1 MKELYSVGQTARLL
15 GVTAKTLRYYET
27 IGLVLPAYINKETGY
42 RYYTSRQFQRI
53 DRIKYLQ
60 SLGFSLDEIQASI
73 ENVNDLVALL
83 GQKKGMLKQQREELD
98 RKIEDV
104 DWYINYFHYMENRDA
119 CAEIYLMHLP
129 QRFGIVVPHSPDE
142 LSREAEI
149 RLATLRGQ
157 EPYNGL
163 TYLRQYGYLMDY
175 QQMKH
180 DKLYPKGYFIFL
192 KNKPKQDLPHLVEF
206 PEGTYLCFVLRIQN
220 EFPRMEWDHT
230 KYLEMFHGRPDPTL
244 VLANEYED
252 NLHQFATC
260 KYEFQI
266 LMDNAP
272 RYADSSG

>member
-15 GVTAKTLRYYET
+15 GITAKTLRYYET
-27 IGLVLPAYINKETGY
+27 IGLVLPAYINTETGY

-60 SLGFSLDEIQASI
+60 SLGFSLDEVQSSI
-73 ENVNDLVALL
+73 ENVDDLVVLL
-83 GQKKGMLKQQREELD
+83 GKKEDMLKQQRAELD

-104 DWYINYFHYMENRDA
+104 DWYINYFHYMENKGA
-119 CAEIYLMHLP
+119 YEEVYLMHLP
-129 QRFGIVVPHSPDE
+129 QRFGIIVPHSFDE

-175 QQMKH
+175 QQMKY
-180 DKLYPKGYFIFL
+180 DKLYPKGYYIFL
-192 KNKPKQDLPHLVEF
+192 KNKPKQDLPCLIEF
-206 PEGTYLCFVLRIQN
+206 PEGTYLCFVIQIQN
-220 EFPRMEWDHT
+220 EFPRMGWDHT
-230 KYLEMFHGRPDPTL
+230 KYLEMFRNQPDPSL

-252 NLHQFATC
+252 NLHQFSFC

-266 LMDNAP
+266 LM
-272 RYADSSG
+272 SSETQYGV